1 MQSAYNDLR
10 GSAWRG
16 LSAYFSEGISSFSL
30 SSLTLLRACWPF
42 LPLDVFKSFASLG
55 SLHLLCSLFLECSS
69 PKCFLPF
76 PIIFF
81 FFNQIFED
89 VFPDCCTWNIF
100 PSVTQSLTVLLTFCL
115 LLQSAECWCS
125 PVALFIVYLPC
136 QNVIFMWTGTFS
148 CSRLLL
154 LWLQQPS
161 AHSRNSINAC

>member
-1 MQSAYNDLR
+1 MTWPLCLFLWGHLLILSQLTHSAQGMLAI
-10 GSAWRG
+10 SAPG
-16 LSAYFSEGISSFSL
+16 CLQLFCLLGIFALAVFSFSGVVFSQMLSSF
-30 SSLTLLRACWPF
+30 PYHF
-42 LPLDVFKSFASLG
+42 
-55 SLHLLCSLFLECSS
+55 
-69 PKCFLPF
+69 
-76 PIIFF
+76 FF

-154 LWLQQPS
+154 LWLKQPS